1 MLNQFKLVAK
11 TKLVSMLYRYPPTG
25 LQPDRLATYISGLLE
40 RRRLNLPVAE
50 VGCHLGGTSILA
62 YRALRRNRWTSTYT
76 CFDTFG
82 GFVADQF
89 ETDVSLG
96 TPLPMGSMFSQNSVE
111 LVRKITQYHDCG
123 DIRLVR
129 GDITRVPDSQLE
141 PLYSAVL
148 LDIDL
153 SEPTY
158 VALGRFWPRL
168 APGGVIYVDDCPA
181 EGDWKARVGYK
192 RFCEEHGLP
201 ERYEYG
207 LGVLVKEPKRSL
219 K

>member
-1 MLNQFKLVAK
+1 MLHQLKLIAR
-11 TKLVSMLYRYPPTG
+11 TRFVSTLFRYPPTG
-25 LQPDRLATYISGLLE
+25 LQPDRLATYITGLLE
-40 RRRLNLPVAE
+40 RRHLNLPVAE

-62 YRALRRNRWTSTYT
+62 YRALRRNGWDSTYT

-82 GFVADQF
+82 GFMTDHFEADVA
-89 ETDVSLG
+89 LG
-96 TPLPMGSMFSQNSVE
+96 TPSRLGKMFSLNSE
-111 LVRKITQYHDCG
+111 GLVREITRHHGCAE
-123 DIRLVR
+123 IRLVQ
-129 GDITRVPDSQLE
+129 GDITRVPDDSLE
-141 PLYSAVL
+141 PLYAGVL

-158 VALGRFWPRL
+158 LALGRFWPRL

-192 RFCEEHGLP
+192 RFCEEHGLL

-207 LGVLVKEPKRSL
+207 LGVLTKA
-219 K
+219 